1 MVNKTFFKKTLSL
14 GFASL
19 LSFGSA
25 HASLIDP
32 TGDISGLD
40 LHWGV
45 TESNSLQAYN
55 ESQGISVADD
65 QIFVDF
71 LLGENL
77 FVGDLNQGVK
87 HSNSGLSLTE
97 GYYNSHLLHFD
108 PIGTAK
114 GSIENI
120 EVSFE
125 EDIVAII
132 LGGEYLNFS
141 DLQLGGSGT
150 TYENRISRRLES
162 HDYFTLNSS
171 RTLVFDELK
180 VGQYWIDEARIITRS
195 VPEPGSLSMLGLG
208 LLGLV
213 GFSMRRKK

>member
-1 MVNKTFFKKTLSL
+1 MFKKILSL

-25 HASLIDP
+25 NASLIGP
-32 TGDISGLD
+32 SADISGLD

-45 TESNSLQAYN
+45 TESNSLQTFN
-55 ESQGISVADD
+55 ESQGVYVADD

-71 LLGENL
+71 LIGDNL
-77 FVGDLNQGVK
+77 FAGDVNQGVK

-114 GSIENI
+114 GSIQDI
-120 EVSFE
+120 EVSFG

-141 DLQLGGSGT
+141 DLLLGGSGT
-150 TYENRISRRLES
+150 TYENRISRRLET
-162 HDYFTLNSS
+162 HDFFTLSGP

-195 VPEPGSLSMLGLG
+195 VPEPGTLSMLGLG

-213 GFSMRRKK
+213 GFSMKRRK